1 MLYRQLTFKGSTRN
15 VATKIYKNGMGCFTR
30 NVATKIYKSWIEHH
44 TNLSFYIQTMIR
56 FHVQIL
62 VLYCHMEM
70 FVKMMSVRW
79 GIKILEKKWCNR
91 IDNCIYFWFAINEYL
106 SVSLLHTLLLWW
118 FGFVSRINATKSFL
132 NA

>member
-1 MLYRQLTFKGSTRN
+1 MKYSEGLYRQLTFKGSTRN
-15 VATKIYKNGMGCFTR
+15 VATKIYKNGMECFTR
-30 NVATKIYKSWIEHH
+30 NVVTKIYKSGIEYL

-79 GIKILEKKWCNR
+79 GIEILERKRNDVIEKTIVYR
-91 IDNCIYFWFAINEYL
+91 DFG
-106 SVSLLHTLLLWW
+106 SLLMSIYLCPYYIPCCYGDLVL
-118 FGFVSRINATKSFL
+118 
-132 NA
+132 

>member
-1 MLYRQLTFKGSTRN
+1 MKYSEVLYRQLTFKGSTRN
-15 VATKIYKNGMGCFTR
+15 VATKIYKNGMECFTR
-30 NVATKIYKSWIEHH
+30 NVVTKIYKSGIEYH

-79 GIKILEKKWCNR
+79 GIEILEKKWCNR
-91 IDNCIYFWFAINEYL
+91 KDNCIQLFG
-106 SVSLLHTLLLWW
+106 SLLMSIYLCPYYIPCCYGDLVL
-118 FGFVSRINATKSFL
+118 
-132 NA
+132 